1 MKKFVILLGGDI
13 TPTPRL
19 IAQCQNA
26 TVIAADSGVR
36 HASALGLEVALWL
49 GDFDSTTPALLR
61 KFKHLPR
68 ETFPREKD
76 KTDGEIAINEAI
88 SQGATDLILVGAF
101 GGPRTDHALLHLA
114 QAISLSKLGLK
125 ITLSSGDEEAYPL
138 SSAAQDFTFPIGSVF
153 SVIGFTALSGV
164 TISGARWPL
173 IDSDVPFGSS
183 MTLSNEVTGD
193 LAITV
198 KIGNA
203 ILLVSFITKSITG

>member
-1 MKKFVILLGGDI
+1 MKKYVILLGGDI

-19 IAQCQNA
+19 IEQCQDA

-36 HASALGLEVALWL
+36 HATTLDLNVALWL

-88 SQGATDLILVGAF
+88 SQGATNLILVGAF

-114 QAISLSKLGLK
+114 QAISLSKLGLN
-125 ITLSSGDEEAYPL
+125 ITLSSGDEEAHPL
-138 SSAAQDFTFPIGSVF
+138 SSDAQDFTFPTGSVF

-164 TISGARWPL
+164 TITGARWPL
-173 IDSDVPFGSS
+173 TNCDVPFGSS
-183 MTLSNEVTGD
+183 MTLSNEVAAD
-193 LAITV
+193 LSVSIES
-198 KIGNA
+198 GEA
-203 ILLVSFITKSITG
+203 ILLVSFSTNSIAS

>member
-19 IAQCQNA
+19 IALCQNA

-36 HASALGLEVALWL
+36 HASALGLDVSLWL

-68 ETFPREKD
+68 ETFAREKD

-101 GGPRTDHALLHLA
+101 GGPRTDHALLHMA
-114 QAISLSKLGLK
+114 QAIALAKRGLN
-125 ITLSSGDEEAYPL
+125 IVLNSGAEEGYPIIGGEQ
-138 SSAAQDFTFPIGSVF
+138 SFDFSDGSVF
-153 SVIGFTALSGV
+153 SLIGFTPLTGV

-173 IDSDVPFGSS
+173 ANCDVPFGSS
-183 MTLSNEVTGD
+183 MTLSNEVSGTLNISTKSGD
-193 LAITV
+193 S
-198 KIGNA
+198 
-203 ILLVSFITKSITG
+203 ILLLSFLTTAIAS

>member
-13 TPTPRL
+13 TATPCL
-19 IAQCQNA
+19 IAQCANA

-36 HASALGLEVALWL
+36 HASVLGVDVALWL

-125 ITLSSGDEEAYPL
+125 ITLTSGDEEAHPL
-138 SSAAQDFTFPIGSVF
+138 SPDVQNFTFPIGSVF

-173 IDSDVPFGSS
+173 TACDVPFGSS
-183 MTLSNEVTGD
+183 MTLSNEVATDLSISIGTGD
-193 LAITV
+193 
-198 KIGNA
+198 A
-203 ILLVSFITKSITG
+203 ILLVSFTTNSIGG

>member
-13 TPTPRL
+13 TATPRL
-19 IAQCQNA
+19 ISQCQNA

-36 HASALGLEVALWL
+36 HALTLGLEVALWL

-76 KTDGEIAINEAI
+76 KTDGEIAINEAM

-114 QAISLSKLGLK
+114 QAIALAKLGLNL
-125 ITLSSGDEEAYPL
+125 TLSSGDEEAHPL
-138 SSAAQDFTFPIGSVF
+138 SSDLQYFTFPMGSVF
-153 SVIGFTALSGV
+153 SVVGFTALSGV

-173 IDSDVPFGSS
+173 TNCDVPFGSS
-183 MTLSNEVTGD
+183 MTLSNEVAGELAVNVRSGD
-193 LAITV
+193 
-198 KIGNA
+198 A
-203 ILLVSFITKSITG
+203 ILLSSFITNSIAG